1 MKKDSIV
8 RFVGFTTTIE
18 PDKFIPD
25 WEGLVRKQEIIHSRA
40 RLFQNAATAKNKFS
54 YVSMHEWVEAGVQL
68 NFLPEKRSDQVPENH
83 LKVTQV
89 GGYIVLQSE
98 KMMPGL
104 KNHNRLIS
112 FISHS
117 EDDIEFYKKLPLCS
131 QLNIYQA
138 YYENCLY
145 GYVLE
150 LFVQQN
156 DTEEILLQLKE
167 RVHADTGIYRAC
179 MVPHYQL

>member
-18 PDKFIPD
+18 PDKFIQD
-25 WEGLVRKQEIIHSRA
+25 WEGLVRKQEIKQSRA
-40 RLFQNAATAKNKFS
+40 RLFQNAAPAKNKFC
-54 YVSMHEWVEAGVQL
+54 YVSMHEWVDADVQL
-68 NFLPEKRSDQVPENH
+68 NSLPEKRSDQVPENH
-83 LKVTQV
+83 LKITQV
-89 GGYIVLQSE
+89 GGYIFLESE
-98 KMMPGL
+98 KKMTRQ
-104 KNHNRLIS
+104 KNDTRLIS

-117 EDDIEFYKKLPLCS
+117 EDDIEFYKKLSLCS
-131 QLNIYQA
+131 HLNIYQA

-156 DTEEILLQLKE
+156 ATEELLLQLKE
-167 RVHADTGIYRAC
+167 RVHADTGIYTAC
-179 MVPHYQL
+179 MEPHYQL